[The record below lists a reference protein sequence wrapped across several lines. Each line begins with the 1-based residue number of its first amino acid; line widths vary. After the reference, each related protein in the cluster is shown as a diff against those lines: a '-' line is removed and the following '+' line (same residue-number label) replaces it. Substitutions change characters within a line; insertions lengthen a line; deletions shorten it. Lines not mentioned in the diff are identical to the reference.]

1 MAKIDLIDPK
11 WVEMVFANKNKA
23 YGAYQLRK
31 GTSSRNIKS
40 IIILVIAAGLVGGF
54 LAYKVHADKVAAEK
68 QAYMEAM
75 ELSRL
80 QELAKKEQKKE
91 EKKIQ
96 PKIEPKKEIPEVR
109 ESQKFTA
116 PVIKKDE
123 LVKEENQVKQMDQL
137 KKDVAVA
144 NVDQEGSKDR
154 TVEAVRNDIA
164 VNVPPPPVEKKEE
177 VKQVVENK
185 VFDIAEQMPSFKGNV
200 NQWLSQNLTYPA
212 VAAENGIQ
220 GRVIVS
226 FVVEKDG
233 SISNVQVVRSVDPAL
248 DREAVNVVKRM
259 PKWNPGMNNGQP
271 ARVKFTLPVT
281 FKLQ

>member
-11 WVEMVFANKNKA
+11 WVDMVFEKKNKE

-31 GTSSRNIKS
+31 GTSSRNIRS

-54 LAYKVHADKVAAEK
+54 LAYKVHADKVAEE
-68 QAYMEAM
+68 QRAYMEAL
-75 ELSRL
+75 ELSKL
-80 QELAKKEQKKE
+80 QEQAKKEQKKE

-96 PKIEPKKEIPEVR
+96 PKVEPKKEIPEVR

-123 LVKEENQVKQMDQL
+123 LVKEENQVKQMDAL
-137 KKDVAVA
+137 KKDVAVS
-144 NVDQEGSKDR
+144 NQDQEGTKDR

-200 NQWLSQNLTYPA
+200 NQWLASNLSYPA
-212 VAAENGIQ
+212 VAAENGVQ
-220 GRVIVS
+220 GRVIVQ

-233 SISNVQVVRSVDPAL
+233 SVSNVQVVRSVDPAL
-248 DREAVNVVKRM
+248 DREAVRVVKSM

-271 ARVKFTLPVT
+271 ARVKYTLPVT

>member
-11 WVEMVFANKNKA
+11 WVDMVFEKKNKE

-31 GTSSRNIKS
+31 GTSSRNIRS

-54 LAYKVHADKVAAEK
+54 LAYKVHADKVAEE
-68 QAYMEAM
+68 QRAYMEAL
-75 ELSRL
+75 ELSKL
-80 QELAKKEQKKE
+80 QEQAKKEQKKE

-96 PKIEPKKEIPEVR
+96 PKVEPKKEIPEVR

-123 LVKEENQVKQMDQL
+123 LVKEENQVKQMDAL
-137 KKDVAVA
+137 KKDVAVS
-144 NVDQEGSKDR
+144 NQDQEGTKDR

-200 NQWLSQNLTYPA
+200 NQWLASNLSYPA
-212 VAAENGIQ
+212 VAAENGVQ
-220 GRVIVS
+220 GRVIVQ

-233 SISNVQVVRSVDPAL
+233 SVSNVQVVHSVDPAL
-248 DREAVNVVKRM
+248 DHEAVRVVKSM

-271 ARVKFTLPVT
+271 ARVKYTLPVT

>member
-11 WVEMVFANKNKA
+11 WVDMVFANKNKA

-40 IIILVIAAGLVGGF
+40 IIILVVAAGLVGGF

-220 GRVIVS
+220 GRVIVN

>member
-11 WVEMVFANKNKA
+11 WVDMVFEKKNKA

-31 GTSSRNIKS
+31 GTSNRNIKS
-40 IIILVIAAGLVGGF
+40 IIILVVAAGLVGGF

-68 QAYMEAM
+68 QAYMEAL
-75 ELSRL
+75 ELSKL
-80 QELAKKEQKKE
+80 QEQAKKEQKKE

-123 LVKEENQVKQMDQL
+123 LVKEENQVKQMDAL
-137 KKDVAVA
+137 KKDVAVS
-144 NVDQEGSKDR
+144 NQDQEGTKDR

-220 GRVIVS
+220 GRVIVN

>member
-1 MAKIDLIDPK
+1 
-11 WVEMVFANKNKA
+11 
-23 YGAYQLRK
+23 
-31 GTSSRNIKS
+31 
-40 IIILVIAAGLVGGF
+40 
-54 LAYKVHADKVAAEK
+54 
-68 QAYMEAM
+68 MEAM

-80 QELAKKEQKKE
+80 QEMAKKEKKKE
-91 EKKIQ
+91 EVKVQ
-96 PKIEPKKEIPEVR
+96 PKIEPKKEIPQVR

-123 LVKEENQVKQMDQL
+123 LVKEENQVKQMDKL
-137 KKDVAVA
+137 DAKVAVS
-144 NVDQEGSKDR
+144 NVDQEGVKDR

-164 VNVPPPPVEKKEE
+164 VNVPPPAPVEKPKEE

-200 NQWLSQNLTYPA
+200 NQWLASNLSYPA
-212 VAAENGIQ
+212 VAAENGVQ
-220 GRVIVS
+220 GRVIVQ

-233 SISNVQVVRSVDPAL
+233 SVSNVQVVRSVDPAL
-248 DREAVNVVKRM
+248 DREAVRVVKSM

-271 ARVKFTLPVT
+271 ARVKYTLPVT